1 MVKNDIFE
9 PREALRHNLAQ
20 LINSK
25 ENIKGSIG
33 ELSKLTGISR
43 QGLSKLVKGN
53 ADNPGLDTLLTLSSV
68 FGVTVSQLIG
78 QLPLEAKVADYG
90 VKNVPVLLWQQACRA
105 KEVAALKNLGNW
117 DDWIMTTISLSS
129 AAYALRVE
137 TKHFEPY
144 FYFGTTLIID
154 PEVEPAD
161 NDYIIIQSSD
171 CEKARIKK
179 IINDGNLWLHSLI
192 QEHPPVE
199 LNNKKNG
206 YELCGVVLQSITMYR
221 GE

>member
-9 PREALRHNLAQ
+9 PREALRHNLVQ
-20 LINSK
+20 LIDSK

-43 QGLSKLVKGN
+43 QGLSKLVKGS
-53 ADNPGLDTLLTLSSV
+53 ADNPGLD
-68 FGVTVSQLIG
+68 IG

-117 DDWIMTTISLSS
+117 DDWVMTTISLSS

-221 GE
+221 GA